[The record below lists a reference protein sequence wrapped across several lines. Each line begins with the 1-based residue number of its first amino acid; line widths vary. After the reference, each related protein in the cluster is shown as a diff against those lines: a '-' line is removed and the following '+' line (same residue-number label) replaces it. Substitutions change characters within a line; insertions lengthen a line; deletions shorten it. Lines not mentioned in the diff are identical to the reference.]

1 MSCLLYSPIR
11 EQTSTAV
18 IWGCY
23 YTTLRKPTPLSPNGT
38 LLPPL
43 IRIKT
48 VPVFDNTTAGS
59 IFIRIKRDRVAV
71 ERGEGVGMEAR
82 VYRVYL
88 FLPSLFSLSSAFQ
101 NVLSVSNVLESVV
114 FSTYLCISLQELIN

>member
-1 MSCLLYSPIR
+1 M
-11 EQTSTAV
+11 
-18 IWGCY
+18 
-23 YTTLRKPTPLSPNGT
+23 
-38 LLPPL
+38 
-43 IRIKT
+43 
-48 VPVFDNTTAGS
+48 FDNTTAGS

-71 ERGEGVGMEAR
+71 ERGEEVGMEAR

>member
-1 MSCLLYSPIR
+1 M
-11 EQTSTAV
+11 
-18 IWGCY
+18 
-23 YTTLRKPTPLSPNGT
+23 
-38 LLPPL
+38 
-43 IRIKT
+43 
-48 VPVFDNTTAGS
+48 FDNTTAGS

>member
-1 MSCLLYSPIR
+1 M
-11 EQTSTAV
+11 
-18 IWGCY
+18 
-23 YTTLRKPTPLSPNGT
+23 
-38 LLPPL
+38 
-43 IRIKT
+43 
-48 VPVFDNTTAGS
+48 FDNTTAGS

-71 ERGEGVGMEAR
+71 ERGKGVGMEAR